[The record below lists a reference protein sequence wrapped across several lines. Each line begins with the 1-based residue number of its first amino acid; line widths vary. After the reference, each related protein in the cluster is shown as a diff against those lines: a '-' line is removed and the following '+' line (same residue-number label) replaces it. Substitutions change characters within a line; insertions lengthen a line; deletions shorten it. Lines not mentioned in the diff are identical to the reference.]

1 LRTVE
6 DHARAASRRGLRIAL
21 ALTAVFMG
29 LEIAGGLLSRSL
41 ALLADAGHMAS
52 DAGALGLSLFAF
64 WLSTKPRS
72 LQRTFGWF
80 RFEIFAAL
88 LNGLTLWLVS
98 GLIAW
103 EAIRRFRSPLEIKTG
118 PMLLVAA
125 AGLAVNLIC
134 AWILHAGRKENL
146 NAKGAFLHVVG
157 DAAGSVG
164 VIAAAVL
171 IRFTGWR
178 IVDPLVSLLLCGLIG
193 WSAWRLLREA
203 FHILMEGTPEHLN
216 LEEIRS
222 GLAGIPGV
230 RNVHDLH
237 IWTIT
242 SGFVAM
248 TVHLIVDD
256 PRSAPAVLA
265 AGRDF
270 LTQRLGIQH
279 STIQIE
285 SPSAEPCSTGSCD

>member
-1 LRTVE
+1 ME
-6 DHARAASRRGLRIAL
+6 DHGRAASPRGLRIAL
-21 ALTAVFMG
+21 ALTVLFMG
-29 LEIAGGLLSRSL
+29 LELAGGLFSRSL

-52 DAGALGLSLFAF
+52 DAGALALSLFAF

-72 LQRTFGWF
+72 LKRTFGWF

-88 LNGLTLWLVS
+88 LNGLSLWLAA

-103 EAIRRFRSPLEIKTG
+103 EAVRRFSSPIKIKTG

-134 AWILHAGRKENL
+134 AWILHAGREESL

-164 VIAAAVL
+164 VIAAGVI

-193 WSAWRLLREA
+193 WSAWRLIRQA
-203 FHILMEGTPEHLN
+203 FHILMEGTPDHLN

-222 GLAGIPGV
+222 GLAALPGV
-230 RNVHDLH
+230 RDVHDLH

-242 SGFVAM
+242 SGFTAL
-248 TVHLIVDD
+248 TVHLVVEE
-256 PRSAPAVLA
+256 AAQAQALLA
-265 AGRDF
+265 AGRSYLAD
-270 LTQRLGIQH
+270 RLGILH

-285 SPSAEPCSTGSCD
+285 TPPGRSCSTDSCD